1 MKRVAI
7 IGLGNIGSS
16 VCRALYRT
24 GLYTVYGYDIN
35 DAFRS
40 LSQDLGFCHRV
51 FDDMCDMAKIA
62 DIVILATPVSTHG
75 DIAKTVAPHMSAGA
89 ILSDVG
95 SVKQAVIA
103 AVSPHVPKTV
113 HFVPAHP
120 IAGTEKSGP
129 TAGFAELF
137 ENRYTILCPLDDP
150 TSAYMAA
157 VATVRTLWQNMGA
170 TVNTMDPVHHDKTVA
185 ITSHIPH
192 LLGFTLV
199 GSARHLEDISNA
211 EIIKYSAGG
220 FRDAT
225 RVAASDPTM
234 WRDIFL
240 TNTDSIKQVLDIFKN
255 DLDRIEK
262 YIDSGDGQALYDWF
276 EKTRHIRQAVIDA
289 GQASQFDPTEQ
300 EEQDPIPPLGAYGTD
315 V

>member
-16 VCRALYRT
+16 VCRALHRT
-24 GLYTVYGYDIN
+24 GMYTVYGYDIN
-35 DAFRS
+35 ESFRT
-40 LSQDLGFCHRV
+40 LSQQLGFCHKV
-51 FDDMCDMAKIA
+51 FDDMCPMVTQA
-62 DIVILATPVSTHG
+62 DIVILATPVSTYG
-75 DIAKTVAPHMSAGA
+75 QIVKTLAPHLQQGT

-95 SVKQAVIA
+95 SVKQAVITA
-103 AVSPHVPKTV
+103 ISPHVPKSI

-129 TAGFAELF
+129 TAGFDTLF
-137 ENRYTILCPLDDP
+137 ENRYAILCPLSDDSP
-150 TSAYMAA
+150 AYTQA
-157 VATVRTLWQNMGA
+157 VQTIRNMWEHMGA
-170 TVNTMDPVHHDKTVA
+170 MVDVMDALHHDKALA

-199 GSARHLEDISNA
+199 GSARHLEDISKA

-225 RVAASDPTM
+225 RVAGSDPTM

-240 TNTDSIKQVLDIFKN
+240 TNKDSIKQVLHIFKN
-255 DLDRIEK
+255 DLNRIEK
-262 YIDSGDGQALYDWF
+262 YIDTDDGQALYDWF
-276 EKTRHIRQAVIDA
+276 QKTREIRQGVIDA
-289 GQASQFDPTEQ
+289 GQATQFDPTE
-300 EEQDPIPPLGAYGTD
+300 EDFLPTIGAYGMD